1 MFWEILYAFLQK
13 PDPANQPKQQTN
25 KQDHQYVMRV
35 TLSEIFYE
43 PWYLSLLVQFAPWE
57 V

>member
-13 PDPANQPKQQTN
+13 PDSANQPKQQTN

-43 PWYLSLLVQFAPWE
+43 LWYLSLSVQFAPWE
-57 V
+57 I

>member
-43 PWYLSLLVQFAPWE
+43 PWYLSLSVQFAPWE